1 VEGAGRLAGSFCVPR
16 AFLSQPKSGPV
27 TLYDALR
34 PMSTSPTQAV
44 LAEIAAEVRGCTRC
58 PLHRGRTNAVP
69 GEGNPLSDVLLVGEG
84 PGAREDATGR
94 PFVGPAGE
102 LLTELLRSIGW
113 AREDVFIANVV
124 KCRPPGNRDP
134 EPDEIHACGAYLDR
148 QEAVLDPAVVVT
160 LGRHS
165 LRRYLPDARISA
177 VHGHLRRAGGRF
189 VFPMYHPAA
198 ALHQASLRETL
209 FADMRGLPAALL
221 TAREALV
228 AERMVAVAVTAAEP
242 EPVLVAAG
250 DDTEQLTLF

>member
-1 VEGAGRLAGSFCVPR
+1 
-16 AFLSQPKSGPV
+16 
-27 TLYDALR
+27 
-34 PMSTSPTQAV
+34 MSTSPAAAA

-58 PLHRGRTNAVP
+58 PLHRGRTQAVP

-94 PFVGPAGE
+94 PFVGPAGQLLNE
-102 LLTELLRSIGW
+102 LLQSIGW

-134 EPDEIHACGAYLDR
+134 EPEEVSACSTYLDR
-148 QEAVLDPAVVVT
+148 QEAALDPAVIVT

-165 LRRYLPDARISA
+165 LRRYLPDARISS
-177 VHGHLRRAGGRF
+177 VHGSLRRSGGRF
-189 VFPMYHPAA
+189 IFPMYHPAA

-209 FADMRGLPAALL
+209 FADVRGLPGALL
-221 TAREALV
+221 AAREAIE
-228 AERMVAVAVTAAEP
+228 AERVAAIEIAAPAP
-242 EPVLVAAG
+242 EPALVAAG